1 MKNNL
6 KKNWDHFKQAS
17 KIIPDACQTFSRSH
31 LLYDKKFF
39 PLFIKNGKNQYLY
52 DIDNNKY
59 LDFVSALGAVTI
71 GYSIPEINKKIKK
84 ISNLGNTFSLTHTIE
99 FEVAKL
105 IKKLIPSAEMI
116 KFGKNGT
123 DVTSAAIRLSRSY
136 TGKEDIAVCGYHG
149 WQDWYIGSTNMYSG
163 VLKASREKTHVFNYN
178 NINSLEKIF
187 KKKKL
192 AAVILEPFSYE
203 LPKDNF
209 LKKIK
214 SLCKKNKT
222 VLIFDEICTGF
233 RVSKGGAQSIY
244 DVKPDLTVL
253 GKGMANGYPLSALV
267 GEKKIMKKINKIFFS
282 GTFAGE
288 ISSLYACEAT
298 IKYMIKYNVLDNIL
312 KKGIFLQKEL
322 NKIIK
327 RNNLDK
333 ILSFTGHPSWLFL
346 KIENNKYFDG
356 KLCKAYIMQELIEN
370 NILFFGSFNLSFSHT
385 LNDLK
390 KVINLM
396 DKIFYNLDKN
406 KKSLKNF
413 VKIRIPKSAFVV
425 RKV

>member
-1 MKNNL
+1 
-6 KKNWDHFKQAS
+6 
-17 KIIPDACQTFSRSH
+17 
-31 LLYDKKFF
+31 
-39 PLFIKNGKNQYLY
+39 
-52 DIDNNKY
+52 
-59 LDFVSALGAVTI
+59 
-71 GYSIPEINKKIKK
+71 
-84 ISNLGNTFSLTHTIE
+84 
-99 FEVAKL
+99 
-105 IKKLIPSAEMI
+105 
-116 KFGKNGT
+116 
-123 DVTSAAIRLSRSY
+123 
-136 TGKEDIAVCGYHG
+136 
-149 WQDWYIGSTNMYSG
+149 
-163 VLKASREKTHVFNYN
+163 
-178 NINSLEKIF
+178 
-187 KKKKL
+187 
-192 AAVILEPFSYE
+192 
-203 LPKDNF
+203 
-209 LKKIK
+209 
-214 SLCKKNKT
+214 
-222 VLIFDEICTGF
+222 
-233 RVSKGGAQSIY
+233 
-244 DVKPDLTVL
+244 
-253 GKGMANGYPLSALV
+253 
-267 GEKKIMKKINKIFFS
+267 MKKINKIFFS